1 MSRLSIATAGALLVL
16 GWLGTA
22 AAASLPPRV
31 HYDVLDGDK
40 LVGHLD
46 IALETSG
53 EGAEQSLVA
62 KQHGEIA
69 VRRMLITAK
78 IRQTIEEH
86 WQNGRL
92 LSLTAE
98 TASELP
104 VGSTRKAL
112 AVSRDPS
119 GALRATVDGKTHD
132 LPADTLPL
140 TLWSGRTLVAGPH
153 FGLAEAERIE
163 IGTGAPGA
171 DDEPPVRYQGE
182 DCRRRNFEAVNDA
195 KKKSIVAAWIGSDD
209 IVCKLRMSAGSDVF
223 TYLRQPPP

>member
-1 MSRLSIATAGALLVL
+1 MSRPSIATAGALLAL
-16 GWLGTA
+16 GWFA
-22 AAASLPPRV
+22 AAGAASLPARV
-31 HYDVLDGDK
+31 HYEVLDGDK

-46 IALETSG
+46 ITLETSG

-62 KQHGEIA
+62 KQHGEIT
-69 VRRMLITAK
+69 VRRMLIKAT
-78 IRQTIEEH
+78 IRQMIEEH

-92 LSLTAE
+92 LSLTAD
-98 TASELP
+98 TSSELP

-112 AVSRDPS
+112 SVSRDPS
-119 GALRATVDGKTHD
+119 GALRATNDGKTHD

-153 FGLAEAERIE
+153 FGLAEAELIE
-163 IGTGAPGA
+163 IEKGGTTA

-182 DCRRRNFEAVNDA
+182 ECRRRDFEAVNDA
-195 KKKSIVAAWIGSDD
+195 KKKSAVAAWIGSDD

-223 TYLRQPPP
+223 T

>member
-1 MSRLSIATAGALLVL
+1 MAGALLAL
-16 GWLGTA
+16 GWFAA
-22 AAASLPPRV
+22 AAASLPARV

-46 IALETSG
+46 ITLETSG

-62 KQHGEIA
+62 KQHGEIT
-69 VRRMLITAK
+69 VRRMLIKAT

-98 TASELP
+98 TSSELP

-112 AVSRDPS
+112 SVTRDPS
-119 GALRATVDGKTHD
+119 GTLRATSDGKTHD
-132 LPADTLPL
+132 LPAGTLPL

-153 FGLAEAERIE
+153 FGLAEGEPIE
-163 IGTGAPGA
+163 IGKGAPGA

-182 DCRRRNFEAVNDA
+182 DCRRRDFEAVNDA

-223 TYLRQPPP
+223 TYVRQPPP